1 MKKLLQLY
9 VYKRKKE
16 QCSSGISPEH
26 RELDYLPQEIYERK
40 KESEGNYHQQSL
52 KKEKQINKVKKA
64 AEDMQTKSLERLS
77 KTRKRKLRIALQVAI
92 HEMKRDVEAQ
102 VVIDTIA
109 YLREKTEK
117 AFQLGEAELKLRRGE
132 LELNKSRDT
141 WLCQQIQIPM
151 TV

>member
-1 MKKLLQLY
+1 M
-9 VYKRKKE
+9 
-16 QCSSGISPEH
+16 
-26 RELDYLPQEIYERK
+26 
-40 KESEGNYHQQSL
+40 
-52 KKEKQINKVKKA
+52 
-64 AEDMQTKSLERLS
+64 
-77 KTRKRKLRIALQVAI
+77 
-92 HEMKRDVEAQ
+92 
-102 VVIDTIA
+102 IDTIA

>member
-26 RELDYLPQEIYERK
+26 RELDHLPQEIYERN

-64 AEDMQTKSLERLS
+64 AEDMQTKSLERFS
-77 KTRKRKLRIALQVAI
+77 KTRKR
-92 HEMKRDVEAQ
+92 EAQ
-102 VVIDTIA
+102 DSA
-109 YLREKTEK
+109 
-117 AFQLGEAELKLRRGE
+117 
-132 LELNKSRDT
+132 SS
-141 WLCQQIQIPM
+141 
-151 TV
+151 